1 MNGPSGQ
8 DGGAYHFKSMNTALT
23 VLVILA
29 MLATVG
35 LLVAGLVGIVRGSPD
50 PARSN
55 RIMRWRVVL
64 QGAAVLMFV
73 ALLMISRHQ

>member
-1 MNGPSGQ
+1 
-8 DGGAYHFKSMNTALT
+8 
-23 VLVILA
+23 

-35 LLVAGLVGIVRGSPD
+35 MLVAGLVGIVRGSPD

-73 ALLMISRHQ
+73 ALLMMSRHQ